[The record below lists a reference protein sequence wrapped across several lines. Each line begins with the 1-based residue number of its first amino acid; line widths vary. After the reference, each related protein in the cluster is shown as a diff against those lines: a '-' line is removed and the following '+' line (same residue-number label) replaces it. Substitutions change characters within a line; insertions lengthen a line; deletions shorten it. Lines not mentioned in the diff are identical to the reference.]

1 MILPTDFESLNKN
14 LQDVF
19 SFLDSEQSLI
29 PKNTRLKLLAA
40 HNVFFHLHH
49 NKEKDTL
56 KGVLTSIG
64 SIGEKLG
71 NSFVNVS
78 LETWLTFFGNDGVP
92 IAEKIN
98 PFLATFGL
106 DGLTTLCST
115 IPDYP
120 HTFDSS
126 PHVSHSSISSPLQP
140 QSAETRSSNV
150 VVTMAEV
157 SGLTADAKNMAS
169 DAEVTTTSEVVAAL
183 SISSHSPTT
192 ETHHHS
198 SCSLV
203 SDSHPTIT
211 LLTPTITSTITTP
224 SVSLPTSSGASS
236 SDYLGECFVCAKPTS
251 VLCTG
256 CNIEYYCNRECQRKD
271 WITHKVKCKKAKLK
285 AIILTIESQTQYN
298 LACGQFRMGEFVK
311 AYDNWALASNVGH
324 VLSQCK
330 MGDCCRNG
338 TGVAIDLPSS
348 IMWYKKAD
356 SIDAHY
362 NLGVIYMEGGKGV
375 NVDMDLSIKWF
386 VKAGDAGDDQSRFNL
401 GSIFFHG
408 VGGVLVDKAKAIMWY
423 KRCAPSIIDAEAF
436 VGFAYCDGEGVDV
449 DTNEG
454 IKRLKKAALRGHEG
468 AIEYLKNDIPHS

>member
-56 KGVLTSIG
+56 KGVLTNIG

-106 DGLTTLCST
+106 EGLTTLCST
-115 IPDYP
+115 I
-120 HTFDSS
+120 TFDSS
-126 PHVSHSSISSPLQP
+126 PNVSAHTDSSISSPLQP

-150 VVTMAEV
+150 VVTIAEV
-157 SGLTADAKNMAS
+157 SEVTADAKNMAS
-169 DAEVTTTSEVVAAL
+169 NAEVTTTSEVVAAL
-183 SISSHSPTT
+183 SISSHSATT

-211 LLTPTITSTITTP
+211 PLTPTITSTITTP
-224 SVSLPTSSGASS
+224 SVSLPTSSCASS
-236 SDYLGECFVCAKPTS
+236 SSVCFVCAKQTS
-251 VLCTG
+251 LLCTG
-256 CNIEYYCNRECQRKD
+256 CNNEYYCNKECQRKD
-271 WITHKVKCKKAKLK
+271 WKTHKVKCDRAKLK
-285 AIILTIESQTQYN
+285 AMTLTIESQTQYN
-298 LACGQFRMGEFVK
+298 LACGQFEMGEFVK
-311 AYDNWALASNVGH
+311 AYENWALASKVGH

-338 TGVAIDLPSS
+338 TGVVIDLPSS

-362 NLGVIYMEGGKGV
+362 NLGAIYMEGGKGV

-386 VKAGDAGDDQSRFNL
+386 VKAGDAGDDQSQFNL
-401 GSIFFHG
+401 GCIYFHG
-408 VGGVLVDKAKAIMWY
+408 LEGVLVDKAKAIMWY
-423 KRCAPSIIDAEAF
+423 KRCARSNKDAEAF
-436 VGFAYCDGEGVDV
+436 VGFAYCDGEGVEV

-454 IKRLKKAALRGHEG
+454 IKWLKKAALRGHEG